1 MSNYTENLIESL
13 REHWIEEISNIFDN
27 HSKKDN
33 LGDTSIQ
40 ALDLSDESIYLIID
54 NEPEYNDVIDGEVIY
69 LGELVEF
76 WDNLG
81 EICVRTFE
89 YGSKS
94 IVELPTEA
102 LLKCYDCLSVL
113 ENKDNE
119 TK

>member
-13 REHWIEEISNIFDN
+13 REHLIEEIGNIFDK
-27 HSKKDN
+27 HSTKDD

-81 EICVRTFE
+81 EICVQTFE

-94 IVELPTEA
+94 IVELPTET
-102 LLKCYDCLSVL
+102 LIKCYEYLSVL
-113 ENKDNE
+113 ENKENE